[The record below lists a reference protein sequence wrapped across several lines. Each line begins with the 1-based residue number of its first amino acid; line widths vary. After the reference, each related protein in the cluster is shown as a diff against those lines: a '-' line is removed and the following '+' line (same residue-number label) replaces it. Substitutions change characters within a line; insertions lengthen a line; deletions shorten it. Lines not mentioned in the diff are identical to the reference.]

1 MAASWQYL
9 DEDLELVLAYF
20 KEQPKSS
27 VVFFC
32 ADVLHSDQGING
44 LKSIFNVMEGKDDID
59 ELFEEW
65 ANNLHNNLHND
76 EICWEVAR
84 KLKKKTLRETIEF
97 CIKIIDDEKVRQNGA
112 GEQRQLTHIDKIFRI
127 GAFAGCLV
135 RVENE

>member
-1 MAASWQYL
+1 MAASWQY
-9 DEDLELVLAYF
+9 
-20 KEQPKSS
+20 
-27 VVFFC
+27 

-65 ANNLHNNLHND
+65 ANNLHND